1 MKTETDFARNLT
13 RFLSEYLPHERC
25 FSPKTVLTYNDT
37 FKILIRYIRDVKEIH
52 LTKFT
57 LEKFTPELVKDF
69 LGWLVESKGN
79 SASTRNN
86 RLAAISS
93 FAQYLQYQEVG
104 LISQWQRIIA
114 IKAMKTEKPCVSYV
128 SVDAIRL
135 LLAQPDQ
142 TTPKGR
148 RDLAL
153 LALMYD
159 SGARVQE
166 IINLKPINVRI
177 QTPPYT
183 VKLYGKGRKSRI
195 VPLSEQQCSL
205 LREYM
210 KENKL
215 FEDHMSDTPLFF
227 NKWKKPLTRPGIT
240 YLLQEYVKLASNVD
254 SNLFPVKIT
263 PHCLRHSKAMHLL
276 QADVNIV
283 QLRDFLGHVS
293 IGTTDVYARAEGKK
307 KREALEKAYA
317 DTNPEI
323 LKAKRNWEED
333 PDLLEWLERNK

>member
-13 RFLSEYLPHERC
+13 KFLSEYLPHERC
-25 FSPKTVLTYNDT
+25 FSPKTVTTYSDS
-37 FKILIRYIRDVKEIH
+37 FKIMIRYIRDI
-52 LTKFT
+52 TKISLSRFT
-57 LEKFTPELVKDF
+57 LSMFTPELVKDF
-69 LGWLVESKGN
+69 LSWLVDSKGN

-104 LISQWQRIIA
+104 LIAQWQSISA
-114 IKAMKTEKPCVSYV
+114 IKALKTDRPSISYI
-128 SVDAIRL
+128 SVEAVRL
-135 LLAQPDQ
+135 LLEQPDLS
-142 TTPKGR
+142 TPKGR
-148 RDLAL
+148 RDVAL

-166 IINLKPINVRI
+166 IINLRPSDIRI
-177 QTPPYT
+177 TNRPYT
-183 VKLYGKGRKSRI
+183 IKLYGKGRKSRI

-210 KENKL
+210 LEKRL
-215 FEDHMSDTPLFF
+215 FDEDKADYPLFC
-227 NKWKKPLTRPGIT
+227 NKWEKPLTRPGIT
-240 YLLQEYVKLASNVD
+240 YLLQEYVRMASAID
-254 SNLFPVKIT
+254 KTLFPANIT

-276 QADVNIV
+276 QADVNII

-293 IGTTDVYARAEGKK
+293 IQTTDVYARAEGKK

-323 LKAKRNWEED
+323 LKSKRDWEED